1 MLILREIRHMEA
13 KKYENTFSL
22 AQAAAWDAKK
32 NLRAVLTGWGAV
44 CKARTKDD
52 SRAQI
57 RKRNRKAKA

>member
-1 MLILREIRHMEA
+1 MEA

-57 RKRNRKAKA
+57 RKRNRKARS